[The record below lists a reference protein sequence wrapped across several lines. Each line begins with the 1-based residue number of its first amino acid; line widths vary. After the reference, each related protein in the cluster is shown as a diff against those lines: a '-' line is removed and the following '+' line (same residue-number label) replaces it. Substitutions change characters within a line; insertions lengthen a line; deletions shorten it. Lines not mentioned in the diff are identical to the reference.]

1 MKNLLLLFTAF
12 GLFASCG
19 DDDASTSALPND
31 YQSSITIDGVA
42 FTPSPATASESH
54 VVTSASHG
62 APNVSERTFVIRQ
75 AGNNTVFKGIS
86 LYTNYTGT
94 NASGTYTVY
103 PAGPVENEFT
113 GGGSYMLDDMVF
125 PFNEGSTFKVTD
137 LGNNKFKIEL
147 NNIHIGDG
155 IASPMII
162 NGTFEGTFTDMPLE
176 P

>member
-1 MKNLLLLFTAF
+1 MKNLLLLFTAL

-62 APNVSERTFVIRQ
+62 TPNVTERTFTIRQ
-75 AGNNTVFKGIS
+75 AGNNKGIN
-86 LYTNYTGT
+86 LYTHYAGT

-103 PAGPVENEFT
+103 HEGPVDTEFT
-113 GGGSYMLDDMVF
+113 GGGSYMFDDMVF
-125 PFNEGSTFKVTD
+125 PFKEGSTFKVTD

-147 NNIHIGDG
+147 NNIQIGDG
-155 IASPMII
+155 TTTPTVV
-162 NGTFEGTFTDMPLE
+162 NGIFEGTFTNMPLE